1 MDDIV
6 QPLIRMQKIQL
17 ANEIY
22 TVQEMS
28 VFKCIYISGDIDAF
42 YKKKE
47 QEGVTFSLYI
57 DIMGKI
63 FGLCCDIPHD
73 VLTKLY
79 FSEMN
84 ALIGCFFHVNNNALS
99 VLSELG
105 FKNEEAELLKKV
117 RELCSSFIK
126 YGMRLLDLKRKDL
139 NEMTSKIDA
148 EINTID
154 AMEENRGSLV
164 QETKT

>member
-105 FKNEEAELLKKV
+105 FKNEEA
-117 RELCSSFIK
+117 
-126 YGMRLLDLKRKDL
+126 
-139 NEMTSKIDA
+139 
-148 EINTID
+148 
-154 AMEENRGSLV
+154 
-164 QETKT
+164 

>member
-1 MDDIV
+1 MDDII

-28 VFKCIYISGDIDAF
+28 MPKCFYIMGDIDAF
-42 YKKKE
+42 NKKKE
-47 QEGVTFSLYI
+47 QGEATLSLYI

-63 FGLCCDIPHD
+63 FGLCCDIPND

-105 FKNEEAELLKKV
+105 FKNEEAELLKKI
-117 RELCSSFIK
+117 RDLCSSFIR
-126 YGMRLLDLKRKDL
+126 YGMRLLDLKKKDL

-148 EINTID
+148 EINT
-154 AMEENRGSLV
+154 MEENRDLLV

>member
-28 VFKCIYISGDIDAF
+28 MPKCFYIMGDIDVF
-42 YKKKE
+42 NKKKE
-47 QEGVTFSLYI
+47 QGEATLSLYI

-105 FKNEEAELLKKV
+105 FKNEEAELLKKI
-117 RELCSSFIK
+117 RDLCSSFIR
-126 YGMRLLDLKRKDL
+126 YGMRLLDLKKKDL

-148 EINTID
+148 EINT
-154 AMEENRGSLV
+154 MEENRDLLV

>member
-1 MDDIV
+1 MDDII

-28 VFKCIYISGDIDAF
+28 MPKCFYIMGDIDVF
-42 YKKKE
+42 NKKKE
-47 QEGVTFSLYI
+47 QGEATLSLYI

-105 FKNEEAELLKKV
+105 FKNEEAELLKKI
-117 RELCSSFIK
+117 RDLCSSFIR
-126 YGMRLLDLKRKDL
+126 YGMRLLDLKKKDL

-148 EINTID
+148 EINT
-154 AMEENRGSLV
+154 MEENRDLLV

>member
-1 MDDIV
+1 MDDII

-28 VFKCIYISGDIDAF
+28 MPKCFYIMGDIDAF
-42 YKKKE
+42 NKKKE
-47 QEGVTFSLYI
+47 QGEATLSLYI

-63 FGLCCDIPHD
+63 FGLCCDIPND
-73 VLTKLY
+73 VLRKLY

-105 FKNEEAELLKKV
+105 FKNEEAELLKKI
-117 RELCSSFIK
+117 RDLCSSFIR
-126 YGMRLLDLKRKDL
+126 YGMRLLDLKKKDL

-154 AMEENRGSLV
+154 VMEENRDLLV

>member
-1 MDDIV
+1 MDDII

-28 VFKCIYISGDIDAF
+28 MPKCFYIMGDIDAF
-42 YKKKE
+42 NKKKE
-47 QEGVTFSLYI
+47 QGEATLSLYI

-63 FGLCCDIPHD
+63 FGLCCDVPND
-73 VLTKLY
+73 VLRKLY

-117 RELCSSFIK
+117 RDLCSSFIR
-126 YGMRLLDLKRKDL
+126 YGMRLLDLKKKDL

-148 EINTID
+148 EINT
-154 AMEENRGSLV
+154 MEENRNLLV